1 MDTFLILL
9 IIPHN
14 YCSRAVKEFVRSP
27 LSLSLSLSLSH
38 DPITLD
44 NVSFTITAAAMP
56 PTA

>member
-14 YCSRAVKEFVRSP
+14 YCSRAVKEFVRFP
-27 LSLSLSLSLSH
+27 PFSLSFSLSH